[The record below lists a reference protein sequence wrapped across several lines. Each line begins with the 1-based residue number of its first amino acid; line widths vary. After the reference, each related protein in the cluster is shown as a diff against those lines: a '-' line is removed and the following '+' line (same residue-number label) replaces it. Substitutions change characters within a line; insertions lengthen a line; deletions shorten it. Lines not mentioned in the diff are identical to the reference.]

1 MRYISVTGANV
12 NNLKN
17 VSIKIPLDKYVVFV
31 GKSGSG
37 KSTLAVNVV
46 MSGYLKKLS
55 NVDVPIEPILFN
67 FNSNVYI
74 LYKLP

>member
-1 MRYISVTGANV
+1 MRYISVANANV

-17 VSIKIPLDKYVVFV
+17 VSIQIPLDKYVVFV

-46 MSGYLKKLS
+46 MSGLVFKS
-55 NVDVPIEPILFN
+55 ACAHQ
-67 FNSNVYI
+67 
-74 LYKLP
+74 